1 MENLIPADVFCNSY
15 RIEVS
20 FLHSLGEYG
29 LIEITEQDEVLY
41 INQSQLQSIER
52 YLRLHYDLEINL
64 EGIEAIKHM
73 RDRIDELQQ
82 EITALRNRLKRYENV

>member
-1 MENLIPADVFCNSY
+1 MENLIPAEVFCNNY
-15 RIEVS
+15 HIEVS

-29 LIEITEQDEVLY
+29 LIEITERDEVLY
-41 INQSQLQSIER
+41 IKQDQLQSIER
-52 YLRLHYDLEINL
+52 YLRLHFDLEINL

-73 RDRIDELQQ
+73 RDRMDEMEK